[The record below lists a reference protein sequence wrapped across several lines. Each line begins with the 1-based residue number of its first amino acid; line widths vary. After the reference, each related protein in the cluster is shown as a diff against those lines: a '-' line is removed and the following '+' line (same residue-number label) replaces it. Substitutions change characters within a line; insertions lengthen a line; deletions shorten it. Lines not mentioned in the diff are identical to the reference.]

1 MIKDKI
7 VLGSFIFSGLMLLI
21 SSLVALLS
29 LPVGSGDI
37 IIRFDNYHNEVV
49 WTGSLLLFLGVILT
63 AAIVVLMNLLLVRH
77 LYGKERF
84 LAYLL
89 STATGAV
96 SLLFLVGTLA
106 ITLIN

>member
-29 LPVGSGDI
+29 LPINSGDI
-37 IIRFDNYHNEVV
+37 IIRFDNYHNEVI
-49 WTGSLLLFLGVILT
+49 WAGSFGLFFGVILT
-63 AAIVVLMNLLLVRH
+63 AAAVVLMNLMLVHHIYKR
-77 LYGKERF
+77 ERF

-89 STATGAV
+89 STGTGAV

>member
-29 LPVGSGDI
+29 LPINTGDI

-49 WTGSLLLFLGVILT
+49 WAGSFILFFGVILT
-63 AAIVVLMNLLLVRH
+63 AAAVVLMNLLLVRH
-77 LYGKERF
+77 IYGRERF

-89 STATGAV
+89 SAGTGAV